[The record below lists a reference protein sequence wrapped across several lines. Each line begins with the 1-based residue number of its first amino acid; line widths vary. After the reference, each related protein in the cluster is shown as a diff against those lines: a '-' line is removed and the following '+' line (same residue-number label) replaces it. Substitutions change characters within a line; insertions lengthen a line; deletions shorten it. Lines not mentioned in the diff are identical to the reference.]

1 MKELSLEKQI
11 YLCKYHDVDTDLKT
25 TIGLSE
31 LEVQEYIEKLKKDG
45 MYEKYRNLDDE
56 EYEKII
62 KTEKI
67 KKKYEKTKVSKQ
79 ANNKETIEI
88 TTEETKEIK
97 DTYVKISVRTLMN
110 FCYEKRIFR

>member
-1 MKELSLEKQI
+1 MKELNLEKQI
-11 YLCKYHDVDTDLKT
+11 YLCKYHDIDTDLKAT
-25 TIGLSE
+25 MGLSE
-31 LEVQEYIEKLKKDG
+31 SEVKKYIEKLKKDG
-45 MYEKYRNLDDE
+45 LYEKYRNLEDE

-67 KKKYEKTKVSKQ
+67 KKKYEKTKARKQ
-79 ANNKETIEI
+79 ANNKKTIEI